1 MALTLEKGSALAI
14 VDKMIAW
21 MGAAGGT
28 VGQVRSYWQETL
40 QYVQSS
46 YKLGEAD
53 MEYIIYQYNTM

>member
-28 VGQVRSYWQETL
+28 V
-40 QYVQSS
+40 
-46 YKLGEAD
+46 
-53 MEYIIYQYNTM
+53 